1 MLLALAE
8 EEVDDVV
15 VVPMPPLGMVGVGFV
30 GSTDAI
36 VFVVGVVVIGAVVA
50 IVIAVWPLLLVL
62 VL

>member
-15 VVPMPPLGMVGVGFV
+15 VVPMPPPGMVVGVGAV

-36 VFVVGVVVIGAVVA
+36 GFVVAGVVVIGAVVA
-50 IVIAVWPLLLVL
+50 DVIVV
-62 VL
+62 